1 MTVNQL
7 YEQTIKPLSPAERL
21 RLATLI
27 LNGIPP
33 QSVVD
38 YSDEWSDAKATV
50 LQEYHLE
57 KIRRS
62 GGIAKVVTPT
72 SWPKEYARLKIMAL
86 ECVYTK
92 D

>member
-38 YSDEWSDAKATV
+38 YSDEWSEEDMRDMTKATWDHIDSA
-50 LQEYHLE
+50 LQDE
-57 KIRRS
+57 
-62 GGIAKVVTPT
+62 GNA
-72 SWPKEYARLKIMAL
+72 
-86 ECVYTK
+86 
-92 D
+92 